1 MQLLVLLIVGFGLL
15 SGSLIYSPDLMEKF
29 LMLVS
34 ILVLGVQQWP
44 RQSDLMVLLPGGA
57 EAAVGIGWER
67 PWYSPAETLS
77 RGLRCRFMEGALVS
91 ERESHLPGARALR
104 TWR

>member
-1 MQLLVLLIVGFGLL
+1 MRPLMLLIVGFSLL

-34 ILVLGVQQWP
+34 ILVPDVQQWP

-57 EAAVGIGWER
+57 EAVV
-67 PWYSPAETLS
+67 
-77 RGLRCRFMEGALVS
+77 RG
-91 ERESHLPGARALR
+91 
-104 TWR
+104 